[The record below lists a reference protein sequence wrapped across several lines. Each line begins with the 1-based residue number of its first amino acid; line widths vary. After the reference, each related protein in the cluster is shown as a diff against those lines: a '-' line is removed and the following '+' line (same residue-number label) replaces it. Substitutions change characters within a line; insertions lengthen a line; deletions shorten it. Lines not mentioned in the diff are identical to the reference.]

1 MKTQIIKCLAVGAIA
16 GFVNGFLG
24 TGGGIILLF
33 AGMLSGKK
41 EDRRDGYAETLCVT
55 FILSAVSICAY
66 FAGGAAE
73 PGGALRFCI
82 PAAFGGVAGAY
93 LLDRLPVK
101 VTGKLFAVLVMI
113 AGVIMLI
120 R

>member
-16 GFVNGFLG
+16 GLVNGFLG

-33 AGMLSGKK
+33 AGML
-41 EDRRDGYAETLCVT
+41 CVT
-55 FILSAVSICAY
+55 FILSAVSVCAY

-113 AGVIMLI
+113 AGFIMLI
-120 R
+120 T